1 MMRSRPLVSAAA
13 VGFATLLAVLG
24 GGRDAAAQSLPGAGR
39 YQCTNASGAVAD
51 LNFTVGPG
59 EIYTT
64 PRGWRGTM
72 SIHPVSGNILFHG
85 PTPQNSYQGR
95 YEAGPPARIELVT
108 VTDGVSKETGIA
120 CQMH

>member
-1 MMRSRPLVSAAA
+1 MSRLKPVARIAA
-13 VGFATLLAVLG
+13 VGLGMALLG
-24 GGRDAAAQSLPGAGR
+24 TGRGAAAQSLPGPGLYR
-39 YQCTNASGAVAD
+39 CTTTSGLAAD

-85 PTPQNSYQGR
+85 PTPQNVYQGR
-95 YEAGPPARIELVT
+95 YSPGPPPQVELLTVTGAASKEAGITCELR
-108 VTDGVSKETGIA
+108 
-120 CQMH
+120 

>member
-1 MMRSRPLVSAAA
+1 MMRSKPAVSPAALGLA
-13 VGFATLLAVLG
+13 LSIAVLAG
-24 GGRDAAAQSLPGAGR
+24 ARGAAAQSLPGPGTYRCANAG
-39 YQCTNASGAVAD
+39 NAAAD

-85 PTPQNSYQGR
+85 PTPQNVYQGR
-95 YEAGPPARIELVT
+95 YSAGPPAQVELLT
-108 VTDGVSKETGIA
+108 VTGRDSKETGIT
-120 CQMH
+120 CQLR